1 MKENNLQKKPRDA
14 REYANLFLLDENGK
28 KRDFSNSKSVCL
40 ITIGYAETTRILLEE
55 FAGKDITIIDR
66 KSEIDFIEA
75 WIKLHKRNDI
85 RVKRIEVE
93 TDEELHSTILKLN
106 MNMFDLI
113 IANPPYK
120 ASTHAKIAKFLM
132 DKKCAK
138 EYAFLCPTS
147 LLTGYSANC
156 VSVRENYK
164 VDEFEYI
171 GPVDFGGIK
180 PDVSIYYFG
189 FGEEKKDW
197 KTLQLGMK
205 PTIEKGIAEKCA
217 KVECLHYDWFKE
229 NLVSR
234 AAQDL
239 KKKPKDLTNEE
250 IRQWQIGKMQE
261 GESFICNSVYSN
273 SKADGIILKSQMIYA
288 SSWYG
293 PKELIPKLKNDLYK
307 GLAVMFSTNKRDQ
320 QARTLSQLPVDLES
334 CGFTEEEKEYL
345 LKLSRGSKEHD

>member
-1 MKENNLQKKPRDA
+1 MNNMPFNK
-14 REYANLFLLDENGK
+14 
-28 KRDFSNSKSVCL
+28 
-40 ITIGYAETTRILLEE
+40 
-55 FAGKDITIIDR
+55 II
-66 KSEIDFIEA
+66 
-75 WIKLHKRNDI
+75 
-85 RVKRIEVE
+85 V
-93 TDEELHSTILKLN
+93 
-106 MNMFDLI
+106 
-113 IANPPYK
+113 NPPYK
-120 ASTHAKIAKFLM
+120 ASTHAKIVKLLM

-138 EYAFLCPTS
+138 EYVSLCPTS

-156 VSVRENYK
+156 VSLRENYK

-171 GPVDFGGIK
+171 GPADFGGIK

-197 KTLQLGMK
+197 KTLQLEMK
-205 PTIEKGIAEKCA
+205 PTIEKEIAEKCA

-229 NLVSR
+229 NLGSR

-239 KKKPKDLTNEE
+239 KKKLKDLTREE
-250 IRQWQIGKMQE
+250 IKQWQIDKIQE
-261 GESFICNSVYSN
+261 GESFICNSVYGN
-273 SKADGIILKSQMIYA
+273 SKADGIVLKSQMSCA

-320 QARTLSQLPVDLES
+320 HARTLSQLPVDLES

-345 LKLSRGSKEHD
+345 LKLSRGSKEHDK

>member
-1 MKENNLQKKPRDA
+1 MKTKLELIKNYPTEALKNWGDYYGYPEVICKYLTDMAGSAFNYQNAKIAVLDDYGFQLTNYLIKVKNVPLQNIYFILSEEDETKVELMKKW
-14 REYANLFLLDENGK
+14 Y
-28 KRDFSNSKSVCL
+28 SN
-40 ITIGYAETTRILLEE
+40 
-55 FAGKDITIIDR
+55 
-66 KSEIDFIEA
+66 FIENE
-75 WIKLHKRNDI
+75 IFSYVYINNMTFD
-85 RVKRIEVE
+85 RIIGN
-93 TDEELHSTILKLN
+93 L
-106 MNMFDLI
+106 
-113 IANPPYK
+113 PYK

-132 DKKCAK
+132 DKGIAR
-138 EYAFLCPTS
+138 EYVFLCPTS

-164 VDEFEYI
+164 VDKLEYV
-171 GPVDFGGIK
+171 GTVDFGGAK

-197 KTLQLGMK
+197 KTLQLEMK

-229 NLVSR
+229 NLGSR

-239 KKKPKDLTNEE
+239 KKKAKDLTKEE
-250 IRQWQIGKMQE
+250 IRQWQVGKMQE
-261 GESFICNSVYSN
+261 GEFFICNSVYSN
-273 SKADGIILKSQMIYA
+273 SKADGIILRSPVTYA

-293 PKELIPKLKNDLYK
+293 PKELIPKLKNGLYK

-345 LKLSRGSKEHD
+345 LSLC